1 MYFWLS
7 NKGFSLG
14 SRRGDRR
21 VTSLKK
27 REPLEEDSILRIIS
41 VDLYKLNLSKVLK
54 GDSLTFSYTIS

>member
-1 MYFWLS
+1 MCFWLS

-14 SRRGDRR
+14 SRRGDYR

-41 VDLYKLNLSKVLK
+41 IDLYKLNLSKVLRK
-54 GDSLTFSYTIS
+54 DLLTLPYTIS